1 MAVAPEANFHTSMH
15 CDSKLNIGF
24 IGLGALG
31 EGLCNS
37 LVKAGYS
44 VTVNDLHKD
53 LATRL
58 LAAGARWS
66 DDIAGACREADVLI
80 TALPSP
86 AVSRQVVEG
95 PGGVFDS
102 LPRGGIWVEMSTT
115 DLEDLQRLQGVAAQ
129 RGISVLECPVTGG
142 VHLANSGE
150 ITVLVG
156 GDEAVYKR
164 VEPLLQT
171 IGGQIIFLGKLGSAS
186 VVKVVTNMLAFIH
199 LVAAAEAMMVP
210 AKYGVDLDAAYR
222 AIRASSGNSFVHE
235 TESQLI
241 LSGSYNV
248 KFTMDLACKDLGLVN
263 SIAQKLGVPLELGSM
278 TQQIFTRA
286 RGLFGGNAQSPEV
299 ARMIEQACALELRAP
314 GYPSELLAEMGAP
327 RPSGTQPKA

>member
-1 MAVAPEANFHTSMH
+1 MSNNRPGNL
-15 CDSKLNIGF
+15 KIGF

-31 EGLCNS
+31 QGLCSS
-37 LVKAGYS
+37 LVKAGLPIT
-44 VTVNDLHKD
+44 VTDLNKE
-53 LATRL
+53 LGKPL
-58 LAAGARWS
+58 VAAGARWS
-66 DDIAGACREADVLI
+66 DDVAGVCRDADVVI

-86 AVSRQVVEG
+86 AVSRKVVEG
-95 PGGVFDS
+95 PGGVFENLKS
-102 LPRGGIWVEMSTT
+102 GGVWIEMSTT
-115 DLEDLQRLQGVAAQ
+115 DFEDLKRLQSEATL

-156 GDEAVYKR
+156 GEEAVYQR
-164 VEPLLQT
+164 VEPLLKT
-171 IGGQIIFLGKLGSAS
+171 MGGQIIYMGKLGNAS

-210 AKYGVDLDAAYR
+210 AKYGVDPDATYR

-263 SIAQKLGVPLELGSM
+263 NIAEKIGVPLELGSM
-278 TQQIFTRA
+278 TQQIFMRA
-286 RGLFGGNAQSPEV
+286 RGLYGGNAQSPEV
-299 ARMIEQACALELRAP
+299 ARMIEAACGLELRAP
-314 GYPSELLAEMGAP
+314 GYPAELLANEGAP
-327 RPSGTQPKA
+327 RPSGTQAKS

>member
-1 MAVAPEANFHTSMH
+1 MNQTAS
-15 CDSKLNIGF
+15 LRIGF

-31 EGLCNS
+31 QGLCGS
-37 LVKAGYS
+37 LVRAGFA
-44 VTVNDLHKD
+44 VTVTDLNRA
-53 LATRL
+53 LADPL
-58 LAAGARWS
+58 VAAGARWA
-66 DDIAGACREADVLI
+66 DDIAGVCKASDVVI

-95 PGGVFDS
+95 PGGVFEH
-102 LPRGGIWVEMSTT
+102 LHRGGIWIEMSTT
-115 DLEDLQRLQGVAAQ
+115 DFEDLQRLQAAATA
-129 RGISVLECPVTGG
+129 RGIDVLECPVTGG

-156 GDEAVYKR
+156 GEQATYER
-164 VEPLLQT
+164 VRPLLDT
-171 IGGQIIFLGKLGSAS
+171 MGGQIIYMGKLGNAS

-210 AKYGVDLDAAYR
+210 AKYGVDPDATYR

-235 TESQLI
+235 TESKLI

-263 SIAQKLGVPLELGSM
+263 NIAEKLGVPLELGGM

-286 RGLFGGNAQSPEV
+286 RGLFGGQAQSPEV
-299 ARMIEQACALELRAP
+299 ARMIEQACGLELRAP
-314 GYPSELLAEMGAP
+314 GYPTELVAGDEAP
-327 RPSGTQPKA
+327 RPSGTAAKKA